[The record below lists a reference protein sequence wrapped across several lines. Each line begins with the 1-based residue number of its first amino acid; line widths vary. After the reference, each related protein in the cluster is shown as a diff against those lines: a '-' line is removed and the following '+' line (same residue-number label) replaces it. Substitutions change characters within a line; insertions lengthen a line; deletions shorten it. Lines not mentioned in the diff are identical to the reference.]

1 MKDWGWP
8 QYVMAAIYLIYIGM
22 NLAKDGEPE
31 DGHYSFFTAIIASAI
46 MFMILKAGGFF

>member
-1 MKDWGWP
+1 MSNWRWP
-8 QYVMAAIYLIYIGM
+8 QFVLAAIYLIYIGM

-31 DGHYSFFTAIIASAI
+31 DDHYSFFRAVIASAI